1 MSTSGATSRNRR
13 ILLSC
18 FSAVLLGAALSSGDA
33 QADSSDVRQ
42 VKVRFAE
49 LDLSKPAGAEAL
61 YRRLEKAAS
70 RVCGNISIGYTN
82 RTNSECY
89 QTALSNAV
97 IQVNSPLVTEIHG
110 VETERVAVEK

>member
-1 MSTSGATSRNRR
+1 MSTSSATSRNRR
-13 ILLSC
+13 ILLSGV
-18 FSAVLLGAALSSGDA
+18 SAILLSAALSIGEA
-33 QADSSDVRQ
+33 QADRSEVRQ

-70 RVCGNISIGYTN
+70 RVCGNTSIGFTK

-97 IQVNSPLVTEIHG
+97 IQVNSPLLSEIHG
-110 VETERVAVEK
+110 VQMERVAAKK